1 MSSEKPTVGF
11 IGVGNMGWPMAACL
25 ANGAELF
32 LEKPSTSEGVKLAF
46 NMLNDILLWT
56 QQNGFSGAL
65 QHVSLPDVI
74 QLECLNKKSLVLDV
88 RNAMVRG
95 QIFIEAGKIIHAT
108 TGNLNGEKAF
118 QELLSLAGGQFQL
131 QPFRQ
136 PPEHTVTGHWE
147 FLLMEAARVHDEMA
161 VTPAPAKPAPAL
173 PPPPVS
179 TPLQVAPPP
188 PAVKPLKPAE
198 VPMPVGVPSENIVI
212 IDGDEDKWLSL
223 GGSQT
228 GIHQSSGQ

>member
-1 MSSEKPTVGF
+1 MKKRLAACVLFWVIFLLFSLTGLVLV
-11 IGVGNMGWPMAACL
+11 IAACL

-95 QIFIEAGKIIHAT
+95 QIFIEAGKIR
-108 TGNLNGEKAF
+108 N
-118 QELLSLAGGQFQL
+118 
-131 QPFRQ
+131 
-136 PPEHTVTGHWE
+136 
-147 FLLMEAARVHDEMA
+147 AARR
-161 VTPAPAKPAPAL
+161 K
-173 PPPPVS
+173 
-179 TPLQVAPPP
+179 
-188 PAVKPLKPAE
+188 K
-198 VPMPVGVPSENIVI
+198 G
-212 IDGDEDKWLSL
+212 L
-223 GGSQT
+223 GLRR
-228 GIHQSSGQ
+228 